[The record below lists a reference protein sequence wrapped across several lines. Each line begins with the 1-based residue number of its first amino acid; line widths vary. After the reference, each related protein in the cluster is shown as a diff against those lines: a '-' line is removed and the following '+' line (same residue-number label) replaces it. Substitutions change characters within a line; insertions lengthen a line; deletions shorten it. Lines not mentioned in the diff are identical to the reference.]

1 MASSK
6 AQWKKAKVH
15 EDITLPSGAK
25 VDITL
30 PNLAQLIKGGQI
42 PNQLLEIATK
52 IGTGTLKVDDD
63 EAASPELIGQ
73 INEFHA
79 FLVSQT
85 VVKPEITQQEIL
97 DEEVPTEDVSMI
109 VQFAL
114 RERDTDVVGHHLAG
128 LETVDAFRQFRGL
141 DVGVEGLLGT

>member
-25 VDITL
+25 VDIQL
-30 PNLAQLIKGGQI
+30 PNLAQLIKGGQV

-73 INEFHA
+73 VNEFHA

-97 DEEVPTEDVSMI
+97 DEEIPTEDVSML

-128 LETVDAFRQFRGL
+128 LETVDTFRKFRGL